1 MARDLFNRAKK
12 NKFAVGAFNIDDQ
25 ATLIAVCRAA
35 KKLNA
40 PVIVEFSQTEVDF
53 LGLDRIRLLVDSYKK
68 EMAIEI
74 YINLDHSPSIDTA
87 KKAIDLGYEF
97 IHIDLSAANKEATY
111 QQIVDGT
118 KEVVRYAKKTGALV
132 ESEPHYFQGSSSK
145 HSEPIDYTELK
156 KTFSDPI
163 KSKEFVELTGIDTF
177 AAAIGNLHG
186 SYPVPKQLDLRL
198 LTRLKKELNCFIS
211 LHGGSGTPLDQFQQ
225 AAAIGVTKINVNTD
239 LRIAYKEALQ
249 TAMLKNPTEVA
260 LIKLMPEVIDAV
272 QNIVEQKIISFN
284 SADRAKV

>member
-1 MARDLFNRAKK
+1 
-12 NKFAVGAFNIDDQ
+12 
-25 ATLIAVCRAA
+25 
-35 KKLNA
+35 
-40 PVIVEFSQTEVDF
+40 
-53 LGLDRIRLLVDSYKK
+53 
-68 EMAIEI
+68 
-74 YINLDHSPSIDTA
+74 
-87 KKAIDLGYEF
+87 
-97 IHIDLSAANKEATY
+97 
-111 QQIVDGT
+111 
-118 KEVVRYAKKTGALV
+118 
-132 ESEPHYFQGSSSK
+132 
-145 HSEPIDYTELK
+145 
-156 KTFSDPI
+156 
-163 KSKEFVELTGIDTF
+163 VELTGIDTF